1 MAPVKLPKTD
11 VVVIGLGAAGGLA
24 VLPLARAGFKIV
36 GLEAG
41 GWFQPK
47 DHLPD
52 EIRNNIRHW
61 PYAVQ
66 KANHEIPTAR
76 NGRNGPALPRPAYH
90 PMMNGVG
97 GTSLHYWGQS
107 WRLTQWDFK
116 LRSETIRRYGPSA
129 IPAGS
134 TVEDW
139 PLSYEDLSGT
149 TTKWNMPS
157 VFPAK
162 PGIFEGRSIRLGTS
176 LKARGRGTIPC
187 LLCHVWGSPI
197 TWPRL
202 QCGWDGTAIVLPP
215 P

>member
-24 VLPLARAGFKIV
+24 VLPLARAGLKIV

-52 EIRNNIRHW
+52 EIRNNVRHW
-61 PYAVQ
+61 PHSVQ
-66 KANHEIPTAR
+66 KVNQEIPTAR
-76 NGRNGPALPRPAYH
+76 VGRDGPSLPRPAYH

-116 LRSETIRRYGPSA
+116 VRSETVRRYGASA

-139 PLSYEDLSGT
+139 PLSYEDLEPYYD
-149 TTKWNMPS
+149 K
-157 VFPAK
+157 
-162 PGIFEGRSIRLGTS
+162 IE
-176 LKARGRGTIPC
+176 
-187 LLCHVWGSPI
+187 
-197 TWPRL
+197 
-202 QCGWDGTAIVLPP
+202 
-215 P
+215 